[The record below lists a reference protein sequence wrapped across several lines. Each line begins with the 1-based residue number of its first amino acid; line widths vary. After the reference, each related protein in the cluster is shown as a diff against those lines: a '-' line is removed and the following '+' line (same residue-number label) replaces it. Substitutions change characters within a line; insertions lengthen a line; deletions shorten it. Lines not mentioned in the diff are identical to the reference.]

1 LAVPR
6 DAIVGIVLLAIAGIY
21 WLGADAIPRSPL
33 GGGVGAEGLPK
44 ALAYA
49 LAALSAILIVRS
61 VWAKA
66 AGGEQPLPGEAQ
78 GWRGHLRALGI
89 LVLGIAY
96 IALLPYLGYALSIIL
111 LVGIAAWYNGKPLSW
126 ELVATAVVTGIA
138 FYLLFVLFLDIRLPA
153 GFLPD
158 FAELA
163 GFG

>member
-1 LAVPR
+1 LAIPR

-33 GGGVGAEGLPK
+33 GGEVGAEGLPK

-49 LAALSAILIVRS
+49 LATLSAILIARS
-61 VWAKA
+61 IWEKR
-66 AGGEQPLPGEAQ
+66 AGTERPLPEEARSR
-78 GWRGHLRALGI
+78 RGHLRALGI

-126 ELVATAVVTGIA
+126 ELVATAVATGVV
-138 FYLLFVLFLDIRLPA
+138 FYLLFVIFLDIRLPA